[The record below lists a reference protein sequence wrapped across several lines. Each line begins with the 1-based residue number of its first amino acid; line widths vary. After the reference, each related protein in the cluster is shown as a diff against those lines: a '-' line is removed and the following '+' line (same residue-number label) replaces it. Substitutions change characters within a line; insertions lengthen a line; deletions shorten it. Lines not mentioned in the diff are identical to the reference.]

1 MCPACHPLEGGDVA
15 RCTRK
20 HVHGPPPS
28 GAGVDLVLRRLEAS
42 GEQQL
47 RGVGGLGDEEG
58 ELPALRG
65 REVLEDEVGGVLPA
79 GRAADADA
87 HPEVVLRPGGAGD
100 GPQPVVAALAPAA
113 LEADSGERQ
122 VELVVHHDEVSG
134 RDGVVVEQA
143 ADGATGLVHVGH
155 GPGQHDAAAG
165 QPAFAD
171 QRPCPLALPR
181 GELDPGAV
189 GQLVEHHGADVVA
202 VAGISRP
209 RVAQADDQEGSLG
222 HARAGGAGGA
232 GPPAGRA
239 LGQRVP
245 QLFSVDSIDSPLPW
259 ACGSGTASPWPT
271 PSAASADSSRSIP
284 ASASASDS
292 SASSASAVGAPRK
305 PMTRASG
312 SVISVA
318 PAGST
323 RSPAVMFSPAARPV
337 TSTSMLS
344 GSRVASASIET
355 VFSWWL
361 GIESGAGSP
370 MTTIGTST
378 VVFSPRRTSSRSTC
392 SWVRLSGSRWTALVR
407 ASCSL
412 PSRTIVSRAL
422 APPLRRAAANS
433 RAGRDRWTTSWPCP
447 YRTAGTRPARRVR
460 RALPL
465 PNSVR
470 VSASRRKSATVVCS
484 SGGGTGLRAGARAR
498 HTTRGKDP
506 PETCTSITESG
517 GPSPSPGNTKED
529 TWSGGAGARR
539 APRGRTG
546 KHPSEA
552 VRRSGGPEGPPRTD
566 ENGSAPQGHGTW
578 PRWEPGGRQCY
589 EAPSKRLVTEP
600 SSKTSLMAR
609 ARSGAID
616 RTVSLSNWRSGSI
629 GSVLVTMT
637 SLTRLFLSRSTAG
650 PERTPCVAVTMTSAA
665 PASKRVSAAFTIV
678 PPVSIM
684 SSTRM
689 QTRPSTSPTT
699 RLATTSLGR
708 MGSRVLWMNAS
719 GVPPSLSVHRSA
731 TRTRPES
738 GETTVMSRSPHRSQT
753 WPTSRS
759 SANRWS
765 TGPSKK
771 PWIWAVCRSTVMS
784 RSAPAVLNMS
794 ATRRAEIGSRPR
806 CFLSC
811 RA

>member
-1 MCPACHPLEGGDVA
+1 MCTVCHPLEGGDVA
-15 RCTRK
+15 LCTRK

-28 GAGVDLVLRRLEAS
+28 GAGVDLVLRRLEAP

-58 ELPALRG
+58 ELLALRG
-65 REVLEDEVGGVLPA
+65 REVLEDEVAGVVPA

-100 GPQPVVAALAPAA
+100 GPQPVVAALAAAA
-113 LEADSGERQ
+113 LEADSRERQ

-222 HARAGGAGGA
+222 HARAGGAGSAGA
-232 GPPAGRA
+232 PAGRA

-259 ACGSGTASPWPT
+259 ACGSGTTSPWPT

-498 HTTRGKDP
+498 HTARGKDP

-517 GPSPSPGNTKED
+517 RTVSLAGQHEEGYVVRRSGGLEGSPRTDGPAAQRSGPAEPGPEALPEDRRASSPAKR
-529 TWSGGAGARR
+529 SGGAGARR

-546 KHPSEA
+546 TA
-552 VRRSGGPEGPPRTD
+552 QRRR
-566 ENGSAPQGHGTW
+566 GTT
-578 PRWEPGGRQCY
+578 PGR
-589 EAPSKRLVTEP
+589 
-600 SSKTSLMAR
+600 
-609 ARSGAID
+609 GAI
-616 RTVSLSNWRSGSI
+616 RRI
-629 GSVLVTMT
+629 
-637 SLTRLFLSRSTAG
+637 
-650 PERTPCVAVTMTSAA
+650 AV
-665 PASKRVSAAFTIV
+665 
-678 PPVSIM
+678 
-684 SSTRM
+684 
-689 QTRPSTSPTT
+689 
-699 RLATTSLGR
+699 
-708 MGSRVLWMNAS
+708 
-719 GVPPSLSVHRSA
+719 
-731 TRTRPES
+731 
-738 GETTVMSRSPHRSQT
+738 
-753 WPTSRS
+753 
-759 SANRWS
+759 
-765 TGPSKK
+765 
-771 PWIWAVCRSTVMS
+771 
-784 RSAPAVLNMS
+784 
-794 ATRRAEIGSRPR
+794 
-806 CFLSC
+806 
-811 RA
+811 